1 MCSAMVEISRI
12 TTCRAAH
19 FLALTV
25 SLILAATA
33 QAAPPADE
41 GGREAELRIAIEA
54 FGRAFREADVQELER
69 LLSDEY
75 VHVNGS
81 SGNVIGREDWLE
93 WVESRRAEIENGELS
108 ITEYRV
114 EDLRIVFHGDTA
126 IVVGAVFSSQVR
138 NGASSTLRIR
148 FSNTW
153 LYEDS
158 KWRRATFHDSL
169 IG

>member
-1 MCSAMVEISRI
+1 MVEISRI
-12 TTCRAAH
+12 PTCRVAH

-25 SLILAATA
+25 SLILTATA
-33 QAAPPADE
+33 QGASPADE

-54 FGRAFREADVQELER
+54 FGQAFREADVQELER

-75 VHVNGS
+75 VHVNGG

-93 WVESRRAEIENGELS
+93 WVKSRRAEIDGGELF
-108 ITEYRV
+108 ITEYRI
-114 EDLRIVFHGDTA
+114 EDLRIIFHGDTA
-126 IVVGAVFSSQVR
+126 IAVGAVFSRQVR
-138 NGASSTLRIR
+138 NGESSTLRIR

-158 KWRRATFHDSL
+158 KWRRAAFHDSP